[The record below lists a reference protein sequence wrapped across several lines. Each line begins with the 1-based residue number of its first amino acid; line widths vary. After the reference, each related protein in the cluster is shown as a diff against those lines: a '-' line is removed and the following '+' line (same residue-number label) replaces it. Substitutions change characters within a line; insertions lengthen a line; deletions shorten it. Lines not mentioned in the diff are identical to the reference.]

1 MLQDNMDGFS
11 MMKILLLKIYMMIF
25 IYYKNIFKI
34 YSNFKLNFLIILD
47 QISLKNSLMK
57 MMKKIQLILI
67 TYLIDL

>member
-1 MLQDNMDGFS
+1 MDGFS

-57 MMKKIQLILI
+57 MMKKI
-67 TYLIDL
+67 